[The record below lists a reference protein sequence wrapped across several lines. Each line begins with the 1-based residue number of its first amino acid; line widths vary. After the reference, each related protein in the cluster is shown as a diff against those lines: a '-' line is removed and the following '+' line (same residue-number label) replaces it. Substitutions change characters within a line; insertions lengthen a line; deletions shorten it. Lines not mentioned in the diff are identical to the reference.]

1 MISCSSRT
9 IDKGEG
15 RISTKPGNI
24 KYEITVVIYLIYPTA
39 TRHLHTHNFF
49 PRVILMLT
57 AGQEHAQNQSK
68 HSSWQTSF
76 HLNSSSSFTSLC
88 QEFLTFILKLSWCI
102 FLFVPPVLLGAS
114 AINCLS
120 SHNQENLKIP
130 FHTFLNSSCILPLL
144 NPLQLILVVSV
155 QRSGYQI
162 QQKYLNR
169 AHFVLH
175 PINLLILLCLRSRHH
190 TL

>member
-15 RISTKPGNI
+15 RIPTKPDNI

-39 TRHLHTHNFF
+39 AQYLHTHIFF
-49 PRVILMLT
+49 PRAILTLT
-57 AGQEHAQNQSK
+57 AGQEHVQSQSQ

-76 HLNSSSSFTSLC
+76 HLNSSYTSLC
-88 QEFLTFILKLSWCI
+88 QEFLTFILELSWCI
-102 FLFVPPVLLGAS
+102 FLFLPPVLLGAS

-130 FHTFLNSSCILPLL
+130 FHTFLNSSRILRLL

-162 QQKYLNR
+162 QQKYLNG

-175 PINLLILLCLRSRHH
+175 HTYLLILLCLRSRYHP
-190 TL
+190 LS